1 MKENK
6 ITTYKFYT
14 HRKQRLAIR
23 AIDNQN
29 HIEVTVLTCS
39 KKDAFN
45 KKFARQ
51 ALNLLETSDTVR
63 LYGQLLHPQRIIV
76 DYVGDF
82 RESFFN
88 WAEDFYF
95 KIGYKTDY
103 VRVTQLEKKNE
114 RIYVSQE
121 KLGKW

>member
-6 ITTYKFYT
+6 ITTHKFFDE
-14 HRKQRLAIR
+14 RKRRLAIR
-23 AIDNQN
+23 AIDNKYN
-29 HIEVTVLTCS
+29 MEVIILTCG

-51 ALNLLETSDTVR
+51 ALDLVEKNETTR
-63 LYGQLLHPQRIIV
+63 LYGQLLHPQGIIV
-76 DYVGDF
+76 SYGGDF

-88 WAEDFYF
+88 WAEHNYF

-103 VRVTQLEKKNE
+103 VRIKQLEKANE
-114 RIYVSQE
+114 RIYLSQE
-121 KLGKW
+121 KIGKW